1 MADQHIHHIVI
12 VGGGTA
18 GWLTANI
25 IAARFRPEQ
34 GLGVRVTLVE
44 SPNVPTIGVGEGTW
58 PSMRTTLKDIG
69 ISEADFIRSCDAS
82 FKQGTWFKD
91 WISKGDQPYYH
102 PFSLPE
108 GFDTVNLAEH
118 WLAGAAGEIP
128 FAEAVT
134 PQHAVCELGKA
145 PKQIGI
151 PNYAYTVNYGYHLDA
166 GKFAS
171 LLTQNATEKL
181 GVTHVSADVVSV
193 TNDHEGYITS
203 VMTEQAGEIY
213 GDLFID
219 CSGFQS
225 LLLGQHFGVEN
236 VSIDHYLFNNA
247 AVAVQV
253 PYAEPDAPI
262 ATTTHSTAQEN
273 GWIWDIGLQ
282 HRRGVGHVFSK
293 AFQTHDQ
300 TLQVLDAYLKETGHI
315 AGLDNLAPRL
325 LEFEPGYKRHFW
337 VKNCLGIGLSAGFI
351 EPLEASALVLVE
363 LSATALANQMPRHRG
378 DMEVI
383 SSRFNREFEGR
394 WTQIIDFLKL
404 HYVLSKRDD
413 SKYWSE
419 NRHPDSIP
427 DSLRENL
434 VVWANRPPWY
444 HDDLRR
450 DEMFPAASYQYV
462 LYGMGFESQPAFMAT
477 RTGDQQREVAQRLFA
492 ETQKKA
498 GKYGQFLPP
507 NRFLMNQLREQD
519 FARI

>member
-1 MADQHIHHIVI
+1 MADQHIQHIVI

-44 SPNVPTIGVGEGTW
+44 SPSVPTIGVGEGTW

-91 WISKGDQPYYH
+91 WINKGDRPYYH

-118 WLAGAAGEIP
+118 WLAGAAGEMP
-128 FAEAVT
+128 FAKAVT

-193 TNDHEGYITS
+193 NSDHDGYITS
-203 VMTEQAGEIY
+203 VMTEKAGEIH
-213 GDLFID
+213 GDLFVD

-225 LLLGQHFGVEN
+225 LLLGQHFGVES
-236 VSIDHYLFNNA
+236 VSIDQYLFNNA
-247 AVAVQV
+247 AVAIQV
-253 PYAEPDAPI
+253 PYADADAPI

-273 GWIWDIGLQ
+273 GWVWDIGLQ

-300 TLQVLDAYLKETGHI
+300 TLQVLDKYLRKTGHS
-315 AGLDNLAPRL
+315 AGLDDLAPRL

-383 SSRFNREFEGR
+383 SGRFNREFTSR
-394 WTQIIDFLKL
+394 WAQIIDFLKL

-413 SKYWSE
+413 SAYWQE
-419 NRHPDSIP
+419 NRQADSIP
-427 DSLRENL
+427 DSLKENL
-434 VVWANRPPWY
+434 VVWENRPPWY
-444 HDDLRR
+444 RDDLRR

-462 LYGMGFESQPAFMAT
+462 LYGMGFKSQPAFLAT

>member
-1 MADQHIHHIVI
+1 MVNHPIQHIVI

-18 GWLTANI
+18 GWLTANV

-91 WISKGDQPYYH
+91 WIHKGDSCYYH

-118 WLAGAAGEIP
+118 WLAGEAGEIS

-134 PQHAVCELGKA
+134 PQYAACELGKA

-171 LLTQNATEKL
+171 LLTKNATEKL
-181 GVTHVSADVVSV
+181 GVTHISADVVSV
-193 TNDHEGYITS
+193 NSDNDGYITS
-203 VMTEQAGEIY
+203 VMTEQSGEIY
-213 GDLFID
+213 GDLFVD

-236 VSIDHYLFNNA
+236 VSIDQYLFNNA

-253 PYAEPDAPI
+253 PYAEEDAPI

-300 TLQVLDAYLKETGHI
+300 TLQVLDTYLKETGHTT
-315 AGLDNLAPRL
+315 GLDDLAPRL

-383 SSRFNREFEGR
+383 SGRFNREFASR
-394 WTQIIDFLKL
+394 WSQIIDFLKL

-413 SKYWSE
+413 SAYWQE
-419 NRHPDSIP
+419 NREGDSIP
-427 DSLRENL
+427 DSLKENL

-477 RTGDQQREVAQRLFA
+477 RTGDQQREVARRLFA

-507 NRFLMNQLREQD
+507 NRFLMNQLRDQD

>member
-1 MADQHIHHIVI
+1 MAQHDIKDIVI

-25 IAARFRPEQ
+25 IAARFCPEKGR
-34 GLGVRVTLVE
+34 GLHVTLVE
-44 SPNVPTIGVGEGTW
+44 SPNVPTVGVGEGTW

-69 ISEADFIRSCDAS
+69 IAEADFIRSCDAS
-82 FKQGTWFKD
+82 LKQGTWFKD
-91 WISKGDQPYYH
+91 WVTTGDTPYYH

-108 GFDTVNLAEH
+108 GFDSVNLAEH
-118 WLAGAAGEIP
+118 WLAGAAGNVP

-134 PQHAVCELGKA
+134 PQYAVCELGRA

-166 GKFAS
+166 GKFAA
-171 LLTQNATEKL
+171 LLTKNATEKL
-181 GVTHVSADVVSV
+181 GVKHLHADVVSV
-193 TNDHEGYITS
+193 NTDENGYITG
-203 VMTEQAGEIY
+203 VVTEQVGEIC

-225 LLLGQHFGVEN
+225 LLLGQHYGTEQVSVE
-236 VSIDHYLFNNA
+236 SILFNNA

-253 PYAEPDAPI
+253 PYPDETTPI
-262 ATTTHSTAQEN
+262 ATTTHSTAQKN
-273 GWIWDIGLQ
+273 GWVWDIGLQ

-293 AFQTHDQ
+293 AFQSHEE
-300 TLQVLDAYLKETGHI
+300 TLQVLDQYLKETGQSK
-315 AGLDNLAPRL
+315 GLEDLNPRL
-325 LEFEPGYKRHFW
+325 LSFDPGYRKKFW

-363 LSATALANQMPRHRG
+363 LSATALANQMPRDLS
-378 DMEVI
+378 DMTVI
-383 SSRFNREFEGR
+383 ADRFNREFEAR
-394 WTQIIDFLKL
+394 WSQIIDFLKL

-413 SKYWSE
+413 SAYWTH
-419 NRHPDSIP
+419 NRAASSIP
-427 DSLRENL
+427 DTLQENL
-434 VVWANRPPWY
+434 IVWANRAPWY

-462 LYGMGFESQPAFMAT
+462 LYGMGFESRLTFDALRSSEDKQSMAK
-477 RTGDQQREVAQRLFA
+477 QLFA

-498 GKYGQFLPP
+498 QKYGQFLPP
-507 NRFLMNQLREQD
+507 TRFLMNQIREQD

>member
-1 MADQHIHHIVI
+1 MALNNIEHIVI

-25 IAARFRPEQ
+25 VAARFCPKSVR
-34 GLGVRVTLVE
+34 GLRVTLVE

-69 ISEADFIRSCDAS
+69 IAESDFIRSCDAS
-82 FKQGTWFKD
+82 LKQGTWFKD
-91 WISKGDQPYYH
+91 WITPGDTPYYH

-108 GFDTVNLAEH
+108 GFDTINLAEH
-118 WLAGAAGEIP
+118 WLAGTAGDMC

-134 PQHAVCELGKA
+134 PQYAVCERGKA

-166 GKFAS
+166 GKFAA
-171 LLTQNATEKL
+171 LLSENATERL
-181 GVTHVSADVVSV
+181 GIMHLQADVVSV
-193 TNDHEGYITS
+193 ETDEEGYITS
-203 VMTEQAGEIY
+203 LVTEQAGEIS

-225 LLLGQHFGVEN
+225 LLLGQHYKTERVSVES
-236 VSIDHYLFNNA
+236 VLFNNA
-247 AVAVQV
+247 AVAVQA
-253 PYAEPDAPI
+253 PYPDDATPI
-262 ATTTHSTAQEN
+262 ATTTNSTAQKN

-293 AFQTHDQ
+293 EFQTHDE
-300 TLQVLDAYLKETGHI
+300 TLQVLDQYLKATGHSQGV
-315 AGLDNLAPRL
+315 ADLSPRQL
-325 LEFEPGYKRHFW
+325 NFDPGYSSKFW
-337 VKNCLGIGLSAGFI
+337 VKNCIGIGLSAGFI

-363 LSATALANQMPRHRG
+363 LSATALVNQMPRNRD
-378 DMEVI
+378 DMTVI
-383 SSRFNREFEGR
+383 ANRFNREFEGR

-413 SKYWSE
+413 SAYWIN
-419 NRHPDSIP
+419 NRMPSSIP
-427 DSLRENL
+427 ETLKENL
-434 VVWANRPPWY
+434 VVWANRAPWH

-462 LYGMGFESQPAFMAT
+462 LYGMGFESRLTFNALRSSSEKHLMA
-477 RTGDQQREVAQRLFA
+477 QQLFA

-498 GKYGQFLPP
+498 HKFGQFLPP
-507 NRFLMNQLREQD
+507 TRFLMDQVRDQD